1 MTIKEVGVVGFGQM
15 GGGIV
20 EVVSKAGYGVT
31 VSEVDSDLLAA
42 GSNRLN
48 SSLTRAVEKGKVSG
62 PEKTAIL
69 GRVKQT
75 TNMGD
80 FKSCDIVIEAVIE
93 NIELKKRIFSELDKV
108 CSKEA
113 ILATNTS
120 CLSVID
126 IAAATKRQDRVIG
139 LHFMNPVPIM
149 KLLEIVK
156 TVSTSESTV
165 NRTLQFGKSLGKSV
179 VLAKDI
185 PGFLVNRPLM
195 PFLIEA
201 IRIYESGAAT
211 REDVD
216 TAITLGL
223 NHPMGPL
230 TLADHIGLD
239 TVYFICLAIYDE
251 TKDSRFVPPVLL
263 KKMVTSGAVGRKAGK
278 GFYEYSQ

>member
-1 MTIKEVGVVGFGQM
+1 MAIGTVGIVGFGQM

-20 EVVSKAGYGVT
+20 EVAARAGYKVV
-31 VSEVDSDLLAA
+31 VSEVNADFLAA
-42 GSNRLN
+42 GLEKLN
-48 SSLTRAVEKGKVSG
+48 ASLSRAIEKGKITKAES
-62 PEKTAIL
+62 ETIL
-69 GRVKQT
+69 GRIKQT
-75 TNMGD
+75 TNLDD
-80 FKSCDIVIEAVIE
+80 FRGCDIVIEAATE
-93 NIELKKRIFSELDKV
+93 NMVLKKKIFTDLDRA
-108 CSKEA
+108 CPQET

-126 IAAATKRQDRVIG
+126 IAAATQRQDRVAG
-139 LHFMNPVPIM
+139 LHFMNPVPVM

-156 TVSTSESTV
+156 TVSTSEK
-165 NRTLQFGKSLGKSV
+165 TLNVVVEFGKSLGKTI
-179 VLAKDI
+179 VLAQDI

-239 TVYFICLAIYDE
+239 TVYFICSAIYDE
-251 TKDSRFVPPVLL
+251 TKDSKFAPPILL
-263 KKMVTSGAVGRKAGK
+263 KKMVTAGNLGRKAGK
-278 GFYEYSQ
+278 GFYEYNK

>member
-1 MTIKEVGVVGFGQM
+1 MTIKTVGVVGFGQM

-20 EVVSKAGYGVT
+20 EVASKAGYEVT
-31 VSEVDSDLLAA
+31 VSEINGELLAA
-42 GSNRLN
+42 GFKRLN
-48 SSLTRAVEKGKVSG
+48 ASLTRAVEKGKVTG
-62 PEKTAIL
+62 PEKDAIL
-69 GRVKQT
+69 GRVKQI
-75 TNMGD
+75 TNVGD
-80 FKSCDIVIEAVIE
+80 FKGSDVVIEAVVE
-93 NIELKKRIFSELDKV
+93 NIELKKKIFADLDKV
-108 CSKEA
+108 CSRET

-126 IAAATKRQDRVIG
+126 IAAATQRQDRVIG
-139 LHFMNPVPIM
+139 LHFMNPVPVM
-149 KLLEIVK
+149 KLLEIVR

-165 NRTLQFGKSLGKSV
+165 NDIVAFGKSLGKTV

-239 TVYFICLAIYDE
+239 TVYFICSAIYDE
-251 TKDSRFVPPVLL
+251 TKDSRFAPPILL
-263 KKMVTSGAVGRKAGK
+263 KKMVTAGVLGRKSGR
-278 GFYEYSQ
+278 GFYEYNI

>member
-1 MTIKEVGVVGFGQM
+1 MEIRTVGVVGFGQM

-20 EVVSKAGYGVT
+20 EVTAKAGYSVV
-31 VSEVDSDLLAA
+31 VSEVSEELLRK
-42 GSNRLN
+42 GMSRLN
-48 SSLTRAVEKGKVSG
+48 GSLAKAVEKGKVSES
-62 PEKTAIL
+62 EKTAIAS
-69 GRVKQT
+69 RVSGT
-75 TNMGD
+75 TSLND
-80 FKSCDIVIEAVIE
+80 FSRCEVVIEAATE
-93 NIELKKRIFSELDKV
+93 NIALKKKIFSELDKT
-108 CSKEA
+108 CAAGA

-126 IAAATKRQDRVIG
+126 IAAVTQRQDRVIG
-139 LHFMNPVPIM
+139 LHFMNPVPVM

-156 TVSTSESTV
+156 TVSTSEK
-165 NRTLQFGKSLGKSV
+165 TLRETIEFGKSLGKTV
-179 VLAKDI
+179 VLAQDI

-239 TVYFICLAIYDE
+239 TVYFICSAIYDE
-251 TKDSRFVPPVLL
+251 TKDNKFAPPILL
-263 KKMVTSGAVGRKAGK
+263 KKLVTAGNLGRKTGK
-278 GFYEYSQ
+278 GFYDYTA